1 MKILLLLASFLFTQ
15 NVFSQ
20 SIKRSVLSAQGT
32 SKTLPSGIFVS
43 QSVGQQGVIGATG
56 AGVYTIQQGYQQNLQ
71 SIYAPIVV
79 LNQINTDVYPK
90 PFKDVV
96 NFKFSEPI
104 TSDITVMLLNASGT
118 IIYQQSFPP
127 PNGLLTVDFGKLIP
141 QLYVVKLTAKNYHY
155 TSSLLTY

>member
-1 MKILLLLASFLFTQ
+1 MRLILLLITLFFTQ

-32 SKTLPSGIFVS
+32 SKTLPSGVFIS
-43 QSVGQQGVIGATG
+43 QSIGQQGVIGATG

-71 SIYAPIVV
+71 SMYAPIIV
-79 LNQINTDVYPK
+79 LNQITTDVFPK

-104 TSDITVMLLNASGT
+104 TSEITVILHSASGR
-118 IIYQQSFPP
+118 IVFQQNFPAP
-127 PNGLLTVDFGKLIP
+127 QYLLTVNFGELVP
-141 QLYVVKLTAKNYHY
+141 QAYVVQLNAKNYHF
-155 TSSLLTY
+155 TSYLLTN